1 LEVSIVTKF
10 LEYGV
15 LGLTTLVSLT
25 LFFKER
31 GLTKK
36 LFTNLLLFQKED
48 LESRFDLAKSM
59 SDIASTVKQS
69 NDKIFSDNLK
79 ICESIRKLD
88 GKVDVVLTLSREEKV
103 RDEERARKQ

>member
-1 LEVSIVTKF
+1 LEASIITKF

-15 LGLTTLVSLT
+15 LGLTTLVGFT

-36 LFTNLLLFQKED
+36 LFTNLLSFQKED

-59 SDIASTVKQS
+59 ADIASTVKQS
-69 NDKIFSDNLK
+69 NDKIFSDNRK
-79 ICESIRKLD
+79 ICENIEKLD
-88 GKVDVVLTLSREEKV
+88 IKVDAVLTLSREEKV
-103 RDEERARKQ
+103 RDEERTRKP